1 MAQQKL
7 QIVYSTFTE
16 LVPRVPTYYI
26 PQGEG
31 GYILCAVAEDF
42 YATCR
47 IQSGSADT
55 VNFESV
61 YKTSGSLASS
71 LDDALILGTIRNGI
85 PLIKKYQSDTAMP
98 VTIVGREGSETNWST
113 HNFCD
118 ATTWY
123 GESVRHNEV
132 LFNSGDNLTFSGSHQ
147 IWINMYGGKV
157 FDESALV
164 TDVDHGYKVNVIV
177 GDVTMSARGQF
188 SNSGGDYSINFR
200 SGSITFFSPVTS
212 SVTCSY
218 SYANGSSWFLV
229 PEPTKALDI
238 EQAEIQF
245 SENVQ
250 MNDRVNFIVE
260 GPIDIFA
267 PQLLQSNG
275 GPLPSGYMVP
285 VEETWYDTIYQ
296 MVDEALGSYP
306 LIPPIGGT
314 SRGIQTA
321 IYEFPFNYNAVRRLR
336 SLYGLRLRVKLN
348 NDIEYGGDR
357 ATATFYCV
365 SRNES
370 ELG

>member
-16 LVPRVPTYYI
+16 LVPKVPTYYI

-55 VNFESV
+55 VNFEST
-61 YKTSGSLASS
+61 YKTSGSQAAS
-71 LDDALILGTIRNGI
+71 LDDALILGTIANGI
-85 PLIKKYQSDTAMP
+85 PLIKKYQSDSAMP

-123 GESVRHNEV
+123 GDSVRTEEV

-147 IWINMYGGKV
+147 KWINMYGGKV
-157 FDESALV
+157 FDEGALV
-164 TDVDHGYKVNVIV
+164 TDVDHDYLANIIV
-177 GDVTMSARGQF
+177 GGVTMSAQNQF
-188 SNSGGDYSINFR
+188 TQTGGDYSINFR
-200 SGSITFFSPVTS
+200 SGSITFFSPITS

-218 SYANGSSWFLV
+218 SYANGSSWYLT

-245 SENVQ
+245 SDNVL

-267 PQLLQSNG
+267 PQLLISNG
-275 GPLPSGYMVP
+275 GPYSPGTLIP
-285 VEETWYDTIYQ
+285 VETTYYDTIYQ
-296 MVDEALGSYP
+296 MIDEALGSYP
-306 LIPPIGGT
+306 VIPAIGGPT
-314 SRGIQTA
+314 RGISSS
-321 IYEFPFNYNAVRRLR
+321 IFGFPFTYNAVRRLR
-336 SLYGLRLRVKLN
+336 SVYGLRLKVKLD
-348 NDIEYGGDR
+348 NDLEFGGDR

-365 SRNES
+365 ARNES
-370 ELG
+370 DLG